1 MAFMVR
7 YMYAG
12 RSTLR
17 FGDTALDALLSHVRF
32 AMPDETVQ
40 MNSLKFTNAIFIIK
54 EFF

>member
-1 MAFMVR
+1 MEI
-7 YMYAG
+7 
-12 RSTLR
+12 STLVLPSVFYRR
-17 FGDTALDALLSHVRF
+17 FGGTALDALLSHVRF